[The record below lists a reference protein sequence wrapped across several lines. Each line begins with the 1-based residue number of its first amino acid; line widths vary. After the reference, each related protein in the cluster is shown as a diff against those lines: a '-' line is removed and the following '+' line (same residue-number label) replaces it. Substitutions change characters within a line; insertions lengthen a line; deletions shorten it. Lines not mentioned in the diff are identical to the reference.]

1 MKNEKKK
8 NNVISFPSQLST
20 GEREVEAILF
30 AAAEPLEIETIEDR
44 ISKKIDVKKI
54 LKKLEDIY
62 KNRGINLVCISNK
75 WSFRTASNLSSLMS
89 KQKTVEKKLSKAAI
103 ETLSIIVYHQP
114 VTRAEIE
121 EIRGVVFGV
130 NTLDILMEL
139 NWVKPMGRKD
149 VPGKPIQYGTTDDFL
164 SHFNIKKL
172 SDLPTI
178 EELSSAGLIDSSNI
192 DSAIFGTGKFYQEK
206 EDEKKENIYT
216 EIDDMLSST
225 LDKEND
231 DK

>member
-8 NNVISFPSQLST
+8 NNVISFPGQLST

-89 KQKTVEKKLSKAAI
+89 KQKTVDFYLKSFHWDSLFFQGLQI
-103 ETLSIIVYHQP
+103 FFPLITLLL
-114 VTRAEIE
+114 
-121 EIRGVVFGV
+121 F
-130 NTLDILMEL
+130 
-139 NWVKPMGRKD
+139 
-149 VPGKPIQYGTTDDFL
+149 DFFL
-164 SHFNIKKL
+164 LH
-172 SDLPTI
+172 
-178 EELSSAGLIDSSNI
+178 
-192 DSAIFGTGKFYQEK
+192 
-206 EDEKKENIYT
+206 
-216 EIDDMLSST
+216 
-225 LDKEND
+225 
-231 DK
+231 